1 MKRLF
6 VIGKWFLIVWGL
18 LSFVATV
25 LFAGFVAFRL
35 GPGNQDT
42 KKTASKRDV
51 RFILNWCNLGDNRI
65 EEVVHSYRSS
75 RSFTGDHL
83 DADAIRISHV
93 DAAELNKDDFGSGW
107 VRCDQA
113 EGVLKDA
120 IEFVEGWLHE
130 DNISWFPKADELNSS
145 EMYVYSWSIYC
156 HGTRPTAVQLI
167 FVRPKDKMVFYID
180 TKV

>member
-1 MKRLF
+1 MKRVL
-6 VIGKWFLIVWGL
+6 VIGKWLLIVWGVVSFIAAVL
-18 LSFVATV
+18 LV
-25 LFAGFVAFRL
+25 GFIAFRV
-35 GPGNQDT
+35 GPGNTDS
-42 KKTASKRDV
+42 KETASKHDV
-51 RFILNWCNLGDNRI
+51 RFILNWCNLGDDRI
-65 EEVVHSYRSS
+65 EEVIHSYRSS

-83 DADAIRISHV
+83 DAEAIKISHV
-93 DAAELNKDDFGSGW
+93 DIAELTKDDFGSGW

-113 EGVLKDA
+113 DGVLKDA

-130 DNISWFPKADELNSS
+130 DNISWFPKAEELNSS

-167 FVRPKDKMVFYID
+167 FVRPKDKMIFYID